1 MIYYTSKRLL
11 STTIPGIKESINLK
25 TDLLIG
31 GKWQAAK
38 DGRTFETIDPST
50 GKIIAKVASAGKAD
64 VDLAVKA
71 SQEAVKEWS
80 KVSPSQRAKLI
91 HKFADALENSK
102 EELAAIESTDNG
114 KPLMFAMHD
123 LKFSASIFRY
133 YAGACERM
141 EG

>member
-1 MIYYTSKRLL
+1 
-11 STTIPGIKESINLK
+11 
-25 TDLLIG
+25 
-31 GKWQAAK
+31 
-38 DGRTFETIDPST
+38 
-50 GKIIAKVASAGKAD
+50 VASAGKAD

-80 KVSPSQRAKLI
+80 KVSHSHRAKLI
-91 HKFADALENSK
+91 NKFADALENSK

-114 KPLMFAMHD
+114 KPLMHAMHD
-123 LKFSASIFRY
+123 LKFSVSIFRY

>member
-11 STTIPGIKESINLK
+11 SSTIPGIKGTINLK

-50 GKIIAKVASAGKAD
+50 GKMIAKVASAGKAD

>member
-11 STTIPGIKESINLK
+11 STTIPGIKGTINLK

-50 GKIIAKVASAGKAD
+50 GKVIAKVASAGKAD
-64 VDLAVKA
+64 VDLAVIA

-80 KVSPSQRAKLI
+80 KVSPYQRAKLI